1 MSRNY
6 SYGVKVT
13 PPGVYYIHRLVR
25 KSGGRTSV
33 TNHFYTVRIPIAKTP
48 GVTTLCKCKT
58 RDEAESAFLGACPDH
73 RGVVPYFE
81 VGDYLLKRKRKRKTA
96 D

>member
-33 TNHFYTVRIPIAKTP
+33 KNHFYTVRIPIAKTP
-48 GVTTLCKCKT
+48 GVTTLCKC
-58 RDEAESAFLGACPDH
+58 
-73 RGVVPYFE
+73 
-81 VGDYLLKRKRKRKTA
+81 
-96 D
+96 